1 MCIRDRYASPGIID
15 QVLKVHDAFAICAPT
30 ISQYAALAALRAT
43 NGKDGEG
50 DIFINKLVDALDA
63 RRKLTC
69 RRLDILG
76 SLFSY
81 QRPSG
86 AYYVFPRIE
95 GIPMKSMDLALR
107 LLYEAKVI
115 CIPGNGFGPS
125 GEGHIRFSFGGT
137 DNEIN
142 EAFDRIE
149 EWARI
154 SL

>member
-1 MCIRDRYASPGIID
+1 MYASPGIID

-30 ISQYAALAALRAT
+30 ISQYAALAALQAT
-43 NGKDGEG
+43 NGKDGDG
-50 DIFINKLVDALDA
+50 DRFIKKLIHALDE

-69 RRLDILG
+69 RRLDKLRSI
-76 SLFSY
+76 FSY
-81 QRPSG
+81 QRPRG
-86 AYYVFPRIE
+86 AYYVFPKIE
-95 GIPMKSMDLALR
+95 PSAMKSMELALR